1 MIKFTNGGIDVVL
14 MRKVERLVANTGNVF
29 MQQNVPWNE
38 FRSKVSILI
47 GKHNLTGVKD
57 DIVF

>member
-14 MRKVERLVANTGNVF
+14 MRKVERLVASTGNVL

-38 FRSKVSILI
+38 FSSKVSILI
-47 GKHNLTGVKD
+47 GKHNLTGHRVLER
-57 DIVF
+57 I